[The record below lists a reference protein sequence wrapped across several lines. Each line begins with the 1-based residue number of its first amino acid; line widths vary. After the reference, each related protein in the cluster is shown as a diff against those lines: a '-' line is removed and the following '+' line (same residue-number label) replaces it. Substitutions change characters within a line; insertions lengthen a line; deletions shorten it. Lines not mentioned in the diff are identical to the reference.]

1 MNLGKTES
9 SLYKKIMLEVTYQK
23 HGEKKKKIQRNIEY
37 EYRKYKQKQRKKIG
51 LIYIGIWKKIRMK
64 KILKRAFMQRNFIWI

>member
-1 MNLGKTES
+1 
-9 SLYKKIMLEVTYQK
+9 MLEVTYQK

-51 LIYIGIWKKIRMK
+51 LIYIGI
-64 KILKRAFMQRNFIWI
+64 